1 MSDDFSYTLNVTL
14 NDRVLSIQLHGGCHL
29 EASLVSVRALAKT
42 LSDNPLQ
49 GLVMD
54 YSTYDLTFEM
64 DEFAQ
69 IADVYCSEFP
79 AGFPVAF
86 VYNEAQVARAIY
98 MTRRLEESGR
108 PSRAFDSFAPAVDW
122 LETQMTPAEVP
133 PGARAGKA
141 APSADAPR

>member
-1 MSDDFSYTLNVTL
+1 MSDDFSYTLNVTS

-29 EASLVSVRALAKT
+29 EASLVSLRALAKT
-42 LSDNPLQ
+42 LAENPLE
-49 GLVMD
+49 GLLID
-54 YSTYDLTFEM
+54 YSHYHLTFEM

-86 VYNEAQVARAIY
+86 VYNEAEVARAIY

-108 PSRAFDSFAPAVDW
+108 PCRAFEAAPAALAW
-122 LETQMTPAEVP
+122 LDTKMPPALPE
-133 PGARAGKA
+133 PGAQG
-141 APSADAPR
+141 SASTGSGH